1 MEDDLVTQLTGALH
15 RLVLSCRS
23 LPTGGLP
30 MGEFLMLQLIGR
42 QLERKPDAPGVYVSQ
57 LTQCSYVS
65 PPAVSRTL
73 RRLEGKGLVQRRTDP
88 KDRRTAYVVLTE
100 EGQAL
105 LTASRQELRL
115 LALRVVERMGGDDLQ
130 VLTKQLDRL
139 TEAVLEEREN
149 ISME

>member
-88 KDRRTAYVVLTE
+88 KDRRTTYVVLTE

-105 LTASRQELRL
+105 LTACRQELRL

-139 TEAVLEEREN
+139 TEAVREEREN